1 MHAHEPC
8 APPVVPSTRAGPAA
22 FGVHGGTSHKAPPA
36 RAFEGV
42 GAVEAVRNDAL
53 WFGRVLGRCQGD
65 GTSGHN
71 DGCGCR
77 PIVWWSVVA
86 GQTGGGCSRSS
97 ARRFPRLRV
106 RDAFFTSAAVQRVGA
121 RVNFAA
127 RTSTLPPLLWREET
141 PAEDPWKAGCWR
153 ARPRWGE
160 GTGCYAC
167 TSLGA
172 CGAGWVN
179 LRVCVGAI
187 AFLVPSSATS
197 RPNVL
202 ANKWGR
208 RAGGAAS
215 SAVAY
220 PASPRRAPSKRGDR
234 LEHRALPA
242 RRAGS

>member
-22 FGVHGGTSHKAPPA
+22 FGVLGGTSHKAPPA

-42 GAVEAVRNDAL
+42 GAVEAVRNDAP

-127 RTSTLPPLLWREET
+127 HASTLPHSSGGGNAGGRSMEGGMLAGPT
-141 PAEDPWKAGCWR
+141 PVGGRDRMLCMHIVGGMWCWVGELAGLRGCRRVSR
-153 ARPRWGE
+153 AD
-160 GTGCYAC
+160 
-167 TSLGA
+167 
-172 CGAGWVN
+172 
-179 LRVCVGAI
+179 VGHVTAKC
-187 AFLVPSSATS
+187 S
-197 RPNVL
+197 RKQMGV
-202 ANKWGR
+202 AGR
-208 RAGGAAS
+208 RRS
-215 SAVAY
+215 V
-220 PASPRRAPSKRGDR
+220 
-234 LEHRALPA
+234 
-242 RRAGS
+242 